1 MASGGR
7 GTLGE
12 DGDSAV
18 PKYTDRAIVVPHTGI
33 DCVDYGKPILAYVS
47 VRQSDNLVHPMTT
60 EFLSER
66 AISVNITPLST
77 ARRPF
82 RER

>member
-1 MASGGR
+1 MASEDR
-7 GTLGE
+7 GTLRE

-18 PKYTDRAIVVPHTGI
+18 PKYADRAIVMLHTGI
-33 DCVDYGKPILAYVS
+33 DSVDYGKPILAYVS
-47 VRQSDNLVHPMTT
+47 VRQSDSLVHPMTT